1 MKLTDG
7 LSVQNGH
14 LFIADSDV
22 CTLAKKYGTPLYVMN
37 YDLIRA
43 RCRELREA
51 MDKYCPGGRVMFASK
66 AFMNEAMCRIAY
78 NEGLGLDVVSGGELY
93 TALHAGIPG
102 DCLELHGNNKT
113 EHEIELALKN
123 NIYRIIIDGFDEIA
137 LIKSIAKRMG
147 KKNIPVSIRLRPGI
161 EAHTH
166 EAIQTANLDCKFGF
180 SVSGGEAMKAAEMLL
195 GDDTF
200 RLCGVH
206 CHIGSQIFQT
216 SPFSILCAHFVD
228 FAQRLR
234 QKTGYTAKE
243 FNFGGGFG
251 VWYVNGDTPVELG
264 SYIKTIADTLK
275 ELCAQASF
283 PMPHI
288 TVEPGRS
295 IVGEAGTTLYTVG
308 GVKNI
313 PGIRTYVSVD
323 GGMFDNPRCALYD
336 SHYTVVCA
344 DRADAPHDNTVT
356 LAGKCCESGD
366 IITKDA
372 LLPQDI
378 RPGETVAVLTTGAYN
393 YSMASNYNRNGVPA
407 VVLVGKGTESII
419 VKRQTYEDL
428 VSHDVLPDFLK

>member
-1 MKLTDG
+1 
-7 LSVQNGH
+7 
-14 LFIADSDV
+14 
-22 CTLAKKYGTPLYVMN
+22 MN

-43 RCRELREA
+43 RCRELRKA

-93 TALHAGIPG
+93 TALRAGIPG

-113 EHEIELALKN
+113 AQEIELALKN

-216 SPFSILCAHFVD
+216 SPFSVLCAHFVD
-228 FAQRLR
+228 FAHSLR
-234 QKTGYTAKE
+234 QKTGYTAEE

-264 SYIKTIADTLK
+264 SYIKTIA
-275 ELCAQASF
+275 EY
-283 PMPHI
+283 I
-288 TVEPGRS
+288 
-295 IVGEAGTTLYTVG
+295 
-308 GVKNI
+308 
-313 PGIRTYVSVD
+313 
-323 GGMFDNPRCALYD
+323 
-336 SHYTVVCA
+336 
-344 DRADAPHDNTVT
+344 
-356 LAGKCCESGD
+356 
-366 IITKDA
+366 
-372 LLPQDI
+372 
-378 RPGETVAVLTTGAYN
+378 
-393 YSMASNYNRNGVPA
+393 
-407 VVLVGKGTESII
+407 
-419 VKRQTYEDL
+419 
-428 VSHDVLPDFLK
+428 